1 MWLIWPA
8 VMPCFPR
15 IKRLQCFYSSLVIH
29 EIAKGALRF
38 VCQKPMSHHVGC
50 FPQFPYHQA
59 NRRILGVLPLF
70 PGITR
75 DSPKNP
81 RDSSGPVLKGTMSA
95 IFGNNSKFEKSHLP
109 QWKPINNGPVLL
121 MHQSIPA
128 APIPPPR
135 ANPRALALF
144 LFWVENSRGWGW
156 KKRANAPPPGYVLNA
171 KYIITTIF
179 LGHVSVL

>member
-1 MWLIWPA
+1 
-8 VMPCFPR
+8 MPCFPR

-38 VCQKPMSHHVGC
+38 CTSKTHVTHHVCC

-75 DSPKNP
+75 DIPKNP
-81 RDSSGPVLKGTMSA
+81 RDSSGQVLKGTMSA

-121 MHQSIPA
+121 KVTYQSVFSGA
-128 APIPPPR
+128 DGLLG
-135 ANPRALALF
+135 NGLQL
-144 LFWVENSRGWGW
+144 E
-156 KKRANAPPPGYVLNA
+156 
-171 KYIITTIF
+171 KYLPFSSSSTV
-179 LGHVSVL
+179 VS